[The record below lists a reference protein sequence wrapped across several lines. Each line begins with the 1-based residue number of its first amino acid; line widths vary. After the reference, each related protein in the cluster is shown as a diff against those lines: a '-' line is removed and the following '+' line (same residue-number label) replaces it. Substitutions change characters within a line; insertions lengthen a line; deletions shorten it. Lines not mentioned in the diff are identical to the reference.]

1 MRSDRRAGDD
11 AGLTRRQTLALGA
24 AAALLPAFGARA
36 AAGPAHGF
44 AIFSDLKYAADFAH
58 FDYVNPDAPK
68 GGRMVTTAP
77 NWAYNQNALTFNTL
91 NGFANSGDAAPR
103 PELTFDS
110 LMAGAADEPSSAYGL
125 TARTVSISEDGNL
138 FTFDLREEARFH
150 DGSPLSAADVVFS
163 LNILKEKGHASIRLR
178 LKELAGV
185 EALGDHRVAVRFT
198 GKQSLLLPLY
208 VAGLPIFSAA
218 YWQERDFSAS
228 TLEAPL
234 GSGPYKVGRFE
245 QGRYIEYERMD
256 DYWAHDLGV
265 VRGQYNFD
273 VIRLEFFRE
282 RIAAFEAFKKGEITW
297 REEFTSKQW
306 ATGYDFP
313 AIDDGR
319 VKKTL
324 IDTERRPS
332 LQAWFLNTRRAK
344 FSDPRTREAIGLA
357 FDFEWTNKNTFFNA
371 YARSQSYFEKSDY
384 AARGLPSPAE
394 LALLEPYRGKM
405 PEAVFGQ
412 AVTPPVSD
420 GSGRDRKLLRR
431 ATKLLG
437 EAGWKREGQGL
448 VNDAGERL
456 QITFLINA
464 PVFEIVLGKYVEA
477 LKLIG
482 VDASIRL
489 VDAAQYQRRLLDF
502 DFDIVG
508 RAFSMS
514 ALPVEDVSTFFH
526 SRTLSETG
534 SSNYAGINDP
544 VVDALLQKV
553 SETRSRAELVVAMR
567 ALDRVLRAGHF
578 TVLNWYSPNHRVAHW
593 DMFGFPE
600 TKPDYGF
607 PFETTWWYEADK
619 AAAVGR

>member
-1 MRSDRRAGDD
+1 MAGAKQARAT
-11 AGLTRRQTLALGA
+11 GLTRRQTLALGA
-24 AAALLPAFGARA
+24 AAAIAPAFTARA
-36 AAGPAHGF
+36 AADPAHGF
-44 AIFSDLKYAADFAH
+44 AIFSDLKYPAGFDH
-58 FDYVNPDAPK
+58 FDYVNPRAPK

-91 NGFANSGDAAPR
+91 NGFTTSGDAAPR
-103 PELTFDS
+103 PELAFDS
-110 LMAGAADEPSSAYGL
+110 LMTGAADEPASAYGL
-125 TARTVSISEDGNL
+125 IARTVEISQDGNL
-138 FTFDLREEARFH
+138 FTFDLRDEARFH
-150 DGSPLSAADVVFS
+150 DGLPLTAADVVFS
-163 LNILKEKGHASIRLR
+163 LEVLKEKGHASIRLR
-178 LKELAGV
+178 LKELQAV
-185 EALGDHRVAVRFT
+185 EALDDHRLTLQFS
-198 GKQSLLLPLY
+198 GKQSLLLPLF
-208 VAGLPIFSAA
+208 VAALPIFSAR
-218 YWQERDFSAS
+218 YWQGRDFSAS
-228 TLEAPL
+228 TLEPPL
-234 GSGPYKVGRFE
+234 GSGPYRVGRFE
-245 QGRYIEYERMD
+245 QGRYIEYERVE
-256 DYWAHDLGV
+256 DYWARDLGV
-265 VRGQYNFD
+265 TRGRFNFD

-282 RIAAFEAFKKGEITW
+282 RIAAFEAFKKGEVTW

-313 AIDDGR
+313 AISDGR

-324 IDTERRPS
+324 IDSERRPS

-344 FSDPRTREAIGLA
+344 FADPRTREAIGLA

-384 AARGLPSPAE
+384 AARGLPSADE
-394 LALLEPYRGKM
+394 LALLEPYRGKI
-405 PEAVFGQ
+405 PETAFGE

-420 GSGRDRKLLRR
+420 GSGRDRKLLRQ
-431 ATKLLG
+431 ATMLLG

-448 VNDAGERL
+448 VNEAGERL

-464 PVFEIVLGKYVEA
+464 PIFEIVLGKYVEA

-482 VDASIRL
+482 VDAAIRL

-502 DFDIVG
+502 DFDVVG

-514 ALPVEDVSTFFH
+514 ALPVEDVATFFH
-526 SRTLSETG
+526 SRTLNEPG

-544 VVDALLQKV
+544 VVDALLEKV
-553 SETRSRAELVVAMR
+553 SETQSRDQLVVAMR
-567 ALDRVLRAGHF
+567 SLDRVLRARHY

-619 AAAVGR
+619 AAALGR